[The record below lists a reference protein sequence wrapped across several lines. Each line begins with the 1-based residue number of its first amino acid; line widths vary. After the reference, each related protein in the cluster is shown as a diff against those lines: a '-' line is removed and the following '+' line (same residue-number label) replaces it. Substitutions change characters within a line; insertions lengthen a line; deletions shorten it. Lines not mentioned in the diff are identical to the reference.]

1 MSVWSRKMSPKARGC
16 RVHGTPRIREQNT
29 LAEPRVAGR
38 PQPRC
43 VCWTFDELGGHRQG
57 GQRPRGGRR
66 RREPARVRSGAG
78 RGLSDEAGRS
88 PHRVGSV
95 CPPLAL
101 PGGRQELRRAQ
112 AARAD
117 VAPQRTP
124 HAGGTSVRPAGA
136 GPCFT
141 ETTGTAPAS
150 HRGPNR
156 TEPHPG
162 TRRGTRRP
170 GSHRV
175 RENDGG
181 QTRETRRLLAEA
193 LQVATGPASR
203 RRSLTVTPCCPR

>member
-1 MSVWSRKMSPKARGC
+1 MALRDVGSLNDVTAAATASCRSGHVRSPKARGC
-16 RVHGTPRIREQNT
+16 RVHGTPRIREQNA

-57 GQRPRGGRR
+57 GQRPCGGRR

-88 PHRVGSV
+88 PHRVGNV
-95 CPPLAL
+95 CPPSAL

-117 VAPQRTP
+117 LAPQRTP

-156 TEPHPG
+156 REPHPG
-162 TRRGTRRP
+162 PAGGREGP
-170 GSHRV
+170 G
-175 RENDGG
+175 
-181 QTRETRRLLAEA
+181 
-193 LQVATGPASR
+193 ATGYE
-203 RRSLTVTPCCPR
+203 